1 MGDQYIGTPPRFV
14 HLGYKLKIMSAL
26 TIENELATIQIVH
39 QTKLNNMSMEERVVL
54 MYRLQQLLLANN
66 TL

>member
-1 MGDQYIGTPPRFV
+1 MNDLSIQ
-14 HLGYKLKIMSAL
+14 
-26 TIENELATIQIVH
+26 NELAIIKTVF
-39 QTKLNNMSMEERVVL
+39 QTKLSSMNMEERVVL